1 MKPRAAFRDTCP
13 GPLALCG
20 RFARE
25 RHTAPFVLTPQMD
38 GVSIKLREPRVGRS
52 QPALL
57 PCSKARE
64 IAGYAAGEEHVAKS
78 KRSTP
83 AHAPC
88 RWRRS
93 KLAREM

>member
-1 MKPRAAFRDTCP
+1 MKP
-13 GPLALCG
+13 GLPLGTLAQDLS

-38 GVSIKLREPRVGRS
+38 GVSIKRREPRVGRS

-57 PCSKARE
+57 PCSDARE

-83 AHAPC
+83 ARAPS

>member
-57 PCSKARE
+57 PVNLLIGVGSLFYRCLGGILHNRF
-64 IAGYAAGEEHVAKS
+64 
-78 KRSTP
+78 T
-83 AHAPC
+83 
-88 RWRRS
+88 
-93 KLAREM
+93 